1 MGRLDGKV
9 AIVTGGG
16 AGIGEAVVLKFAS
29 EGANVLVSGLEDDP
43 IEDVAR
49 TAGECGPRA
58 VACAGDLGEDGSA
71 ERAVEA
77 ALAEWGR
84 IDVLVNN
91 AATEADR
98 MCRADEMPVSEL
110 DRLYRANARSLVL
123 MTRAALPS
131 LRESRGVVITAGS
144 TAGVSGIPSMA
155 IYGATKG
162 WATSFTLGIAAESA
176 PDGVRAVVVVPGPTD
191 TGQTRPEAGPHTP
204 EAAQTIVDSTIVGR
218 RATVEEMANV
228 YAFLASDEAT
238 FVTGVVWVVDGGV
251 GISRGTPGTRGDI
264 AAPPVTLPVAHS
276 LEGFAHD
283 EDAKPGERDGVAGS
297 VPPSS

>member
-1 MGRLDGKV
+1 MGRMDERV

-16 AGIGEAVVLKFAS
+16 AGIGEAIALRLARDGARVV
-29 EGANVLVSGLEDDP
+29 VSGLADDP
-43 IEDVAR
+43 IEDVAAAA
-49 TAGECGPRA
+49 AGLGGDAIA
-58 VACAGDLGEDGSA
+58 VAGDLGEDGTA
-71 ERAVEA
+71 DRCVAA
-77 ALAEWGR
+77 ALARWGR
-84 IDVLVNN
+84 VDVLVNN

-123 MTRAALPS
+123 TTRAALPA
-131 LRESRGVVITAGS
+131 LREGRGVILTAGS
-144 TAGVSGIPSMA
+144 TAGVSGIPNMA

-162 WATSFTLGIAAESA
+162 FATSFTLGVAAESA
-176 PDGVRAVVVVPGPTD
+176 ADGVRAVVVVPGPTD

-204 EAAQTIVDSTIVGR
+204 EAAQTIVESTIVGR
-218 RATVEEMANV
+218 RATVEEIANV

-251 GISRGTPGTRGDI
+251 GISRGLPGRRGAI
-264 AAPPVTLPVAHS
+264 AAPPLTLPVRHS

-283 EDAKPGERDGVAGS
+283 RGDKPGEGG
-297 VPPSS
+297 

>member
-1 MGRLDGKV
+1 MDERV
-9 AIVTGGG
+9 AIVTGAG
-16 AGIGEAVVLKFAS
+16 AGIGEAVALRLARD
-29 EGANVLVSGLEDDP
+29 GARVVVSGLEDDP
-43 IEDVAR
+43 IEDVAA
-49 TAGECGPRA
+49 TAAGLAGDA
-58 VACAGDLGEDGSA
+58 VAVAGDLGEDGTA
-71 ERAVEA
+71 ERCVAA
-77 ALAEWGR
+77 ALGRWGR

-123 MTRAALPS
+123 MTRAALPA
-131 LRESRGVVITAGS
+131 LRESRGVVLTAGS
-144 TAGVSGIPSMA
+144 TAGVSGIPNMA

-162 WATSFTLGIAAESA
+162 FATSFTLGVAAESA
-176 PDGVRAVVVVPGPTD
+176 ADGVRAVVVVPGPTD

-204 EAAQTIVDSTIVGR
+204 DAAQTIVDSTIVGR
-218 RATVEEMANV
+218 RATVEEIANV

-251 GISRGTPGTRGDI
+251 GISRGLPGRRGEI
-264 AAPPVTLPVAHS
+264 AAPPVTLPVRHS

-283 EDAKPGERDGVAGS
+283 RGEKPGEGG
-297 VPPSS
+297 

>member
-29 EGANVLVSGLEDDP
+29 EGAHVLVSGLEDDP
-43 IEDVAR
+43 IADVAR
-49 TAGECGPRA
+49 TAGRLGPRA
-58 VACAGDLGEDGSA
+58 IPCAGDLGEDGNA
-71 ERAVEA
+71 ETAVQV
-77 ALAEWGR
+77 ALEEWGR

-98 MCRADEMPVSEL
+98 MCRADEMPETG
-110 DRLYRANARSLVL
+110 LYRANARSLVL

-131 LRESRGVVITAGS
+131 LRETRGVVITAGS
-144 TAGVSGIPSMA
+144 TAGVSGIPNMA

-162 WATSFTLGIAAESA
+162 WATSFTLGVAAESA

-228 YAFLASDEAT
+228 YAFLASDEAS
-238 FVTGVVWVVDGGV
+238 FVTGVAWVVDGGV

-297 VPPSS
+297 VPPSSER